1 MRSFIQYL
9 PLLLALQVF
18 ISCEKTEGFHPL
30 TDVKPAIPVTVANAI
45 DYRPNPTVRASKADG
60 KIQIVL
66 QIPESSG
73 RTIKE
78 ITRVSAGTAYGG
90 VQTTTGLYNTAPIPG
105 SGTTATFNTTLAEYV
120 TRAAGTIPAS
130 NAELAKRFYFL
141 LTLDNEETIMPTDV
155 KVFVVD

>member
-1 MRSFIQYL
+1 MRSIIKYL
-9 PLLLALQVF
+9 PFFLAALLF
-18 ISCEKTEGFHPL
+18 ISCEKTEGFHSL

-45 DYRPNPTVRASKADG
+45 DYRPNPTVKASKADG
-60 KIQIVL
+60 KVQIVL
-66 QIPESSG
+66 QIPANSG

-78 ITRVSAGTAYGG
+78 ITRVAASTSYSA

-105 SGTTATFNTTLAEYV
+105 NGTTATFNTTLPEYV

-141 LTLDNEETIMPTDV
+141 ITLDNDETIIPAEV
-155 KVFVVD
+155 RVLVVD